1 MPGESVQELL
11 VRQVQSGV
19 YMEDIIRGMI
29 ADGADQFIEIG
40 PGKTLSGFVRRTDRR
55 VKTISI
61 STVED
66 IKNLD
71 LSGQIEQGARA

>member
-1 MPGESVQELL
+1 
-11 VRQVQSGV
+11 
-19 YMEDIIRGMI
+19 MI